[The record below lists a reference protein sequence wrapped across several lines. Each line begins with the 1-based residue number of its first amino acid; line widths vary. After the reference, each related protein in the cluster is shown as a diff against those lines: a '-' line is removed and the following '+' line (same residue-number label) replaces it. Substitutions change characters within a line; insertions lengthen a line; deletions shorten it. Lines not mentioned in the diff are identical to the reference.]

1 MTWIEQLKELK
12 VTRWKRKMH
21 NCIANI
27 GVESKY
33 LLRKLFESKSVIMTE
48 L

>member
-1 MTWIEQLKELK
+1 MEQLKELK

-27 GVESKY
+27 GVEPKY
-33 LLRKLFESKSVIMTE
+33 LFRKLSEIKTVIKTE